1 MAIQATGRATF
12 MAVEDYDIVF
22 ILNGIR
28 CDVLNFDS
36 VRTAE
41 SAVLEA
47 DFFNGGTSCVVD
59 KAILGCYDGEGTLM
73 GSPIEVHDT
82 SSAVADGGS
91 LYLSKDCKTITCDIY
106 AGGKKLCGKC
116 MPVIRNG
123 SSVGVKAVSYK
134 VINNV
139 DAGTSL
145 NWDGV
150 QSQTSFPTQ
159 KPDKGKYCY
168 VMTIVLY
175 TDGTSTNT
183 VSTSYTPNDGTSV
196 KVASTKVEYAG
207 GDNGTNAP
215 TSGWQTSVP
224 QLAQGKYLWTRTTV
238 SYSDNNS
245 TTSYSVGRIG
255 MDGSKGGTTH
265 ILYASSASPNSS
277 NDVKTVIDSSHQ
289 YYGTYQDT
297 EVNDDVNKYTSV
309 GSWVLIKGKKGDTP
323 PMYSLNATA
332 GNNDIGND
340 SRISFNGKTLATSVS
355 RGHTIYFLRG
365 GVSPSVAFTKSYD
378 TYGTPSLATDIATY
392 LTSKDAN
399 AYNDCVLVII
409 GFDALTVNDDLR
421 NALKSYGYGGDN
433 LLYNVSLNRTSFV
446 FIGQKGMT
454 EGTAYYKMS
463 KTSKVSLTASVSNGV
478 LVGTGHKGDKGDT
491 PTVAK
496 LRVDHSA
503 LHYNPSTNN
512 WDYDSVTVTIVIITP
527 SGTKIPAY
535 GDISEYYW
543 LLDNDT
549 TKRSSGMGFGA
560 TLNAASR
567 TVTLYKN
574 DGSNVAIDTITVPMV
589 RDGQDG
595 VGTAATVY
603 TIEAVGNNN
612 NSGTLKNASTI
623 AVTLIGN
630 LKLYK
635 TVGSE
640 KTEDSKPPQCWR
652 LTVGGTNVD
661 GTRAFTN
668 SAGNNIVSYSYSQD
682 YSISSDGN
690 RSVPGSATVSVY
702 KDNTLSELL
711 ASLVIP
717 ITLNAG
723 AIVDVNTKLG
733 TIESTTMSNSS
744 KINGLSGTIE
754 TIKQGQGQISLKV
767 QEIERKSRNLISG
780 GNVTGLYN
788 KKYEVFCSSA
798 FKMEQ
803 GKTYTVTARLW
814 MESASNGHHVMV
826 QVFGADNSWSPFY
839 HSDELT
845 NTSGSVVRF
854 SFEAGAT
861 KQMVAAVYERNSSG
875 ADPGSGNYNGVH
887 VDWMRVD
894 EGDWT
899 GTGANGRTL
908 DQWEPS
914 EEETDAVNL
923 LPDPGFEETIGY
935 TDGMGER
942 RCFDRLSGGS
952 VAGMSRDSSTVDGC
966 HGIKIEN
973 KNGTGDTYDVL
984 GCVVPFRGAG
994 TYSLSYFVKDLHQT
1008 DAGKPAWDNGYG
1020 VYVECHPLDANKTRI
1035 TEAMFCVSQ
1044 VDSSRL
1050 GDGRLTAS
1058 HTFGDTAARSGTSTV
1073 VRIAYLEVRVYLLRN
1088 GSVRISRL
1096 CLSKSDHFIY
1106 WNANALSEAR
1116 KKDAALLA
1124 TGIDIDSK
1132 TVTMTGKNFVWQNNA
1147 GVKVVYMDD
1156 KGNAT
1161 FCGVVNAI
1169 GGNFT
1174 GTVTGSSINGS
1185 TINGSTF
1192 ISTSSDGSTSVTK
1205 IEGGQITTNN
1215 INAKGGSVSFFK
1227 FDGAGMYSGNV
1238 EDDGKIY
1245 SGLGMSMNNLS
1256 VSGNSNNRISSVFL
1270 GSGWKDSRYTNSDNY
1285 RPYRVGST
1293 TLASEFY
1300 NYIKLER
1307 IGSGSYSFEN
1317 DPTHAALGIE
1327 TQGDFCLTALGG
1339 PSQFAGMC
1347 FASDYVS
1354 SGATADKKHCFYQ
1367 CSGGAFT
1374 MPNNPPIGL
1383 FIVVIQVGSQIRFYG
1398 NGHKFR
1404 SGTNYSDTCN
1414 SNSLGQWTL
1423 FHFDGSYWNT
1433 VYLNGRP
1440 W

>member
-1 MAIQATGRATF
+1 MAIKATGRATF

-22 ILNGIR
+22 VLNGIR

-41 SAVLEA
+41 SAALEA
-47 DFFNGGTSCVVD
+47 DFYNGGDSCVVD
-59 KAILGCYDGEGTLM
+59 KAVLCCYDGEGTLL

-82 SSAVADGGS
+82 SIAVADGGN

-106 AGGKKLCGKC
+106 AGDKKLLSKTL
-116 MPVIRNG
+116 PVIRDG

-139 DAGTSL
+139 TANASL
-145 NWDGV
+145 NWDSV
-150 QSQTSFPTQ
+150 TSQTAYPTQ

-196 KVASTKVEYAG
+196 KVASTKVEYVG
-207 GDNGTNAP
+207 SDSGTTTP
-215 TSGWQTSVP
+215 SSGWQTAVP

-265 ILYASSASPNSS
+265 ILYASSASPKSP

-309 GSWVLIKGKKGDTP
+309 GSWVLIKGEKGDTP

-365 GVSPSVAFTKSYD
+365 GVYPSVAFTKSYD

-463 KTSKVSLTASVSNGV
+463 KISKVSLTASVSNGV
-478 LVGTGHKGDKGDT
+478 LVGTGHKGEKGDT

-496 LRVDHSA
+496 LRVDHSVC
-503 LHYNPSTNN
+503 HFSRTSNT
-512 WDYDSVTVTIVIITP
+512 WDFDTVTVSIVIMNGGKTE
-527 SGTKIPAY
+527 IPAY
-535 GDISEYYW
+535 GDTTKYFWRLSTDGISV
-543 LLDNDT
+543 
-549 TKRSSGMGFGA
+549 KRSSGDEFD
-560 TLNAASR
+560 ASLTASSI
-567 TVTLYKN
+567 TVNLYKT
-574 DGSNVAIDTITVPMV
+574 GSDENVAIDTITVPMV
-589 RDGQDG
+589 FDGKDG
-595 VGTAATVY
+595 EGTP
-603 TIEAVGNNN
+603 G
-612 NSGTLKNASTI
+612 
-623 AVTLIGN
+623 
-630 LKLYK
+630 
-635 TVGSE
+635 
-640 KTEDSKPPQCWR
+640 
-652 LTVGGTNVD
+652 
-661 GTRAFTN
+661 
-668 SAGNNIVSYSYSQD
+668 VSYRLVPM
-682 YSISSDGN
+682 SD
-690 RSVPGSATVSVY
+690 RSATV
-702 KDNTLSELL
+702 K
-711 ASLVIP
+711 A
-717 ITLNAG
+717 
-723 AIVDVNTKLG
+723 
-733 TIESTTMSNSS
+733 SNSS
-744 KINGLSGTIE
+744 TNATFTLHYTLHYKAVKMVGDRAESATIATIAATIEDKMAITTVNKTEGTLSGTGTKSYTSDNRPADSIPVTVTLSDGTVLYDNVPVTME
-754 TIKQGQGQISLKV
+754 AGVAIDINKNLATVTQTAADNKGNISTIQQTAKSISLKV
-767 QEIERKSRNLISG
+767 QDLQNG
-780 GNVTGLYN
+780 GIDTS
-788 KKYEVFCSSA
+788 KPHTSS
-798 FKMEQ
+798 
-803 GKTYTVTARLW
+803 
-814 MESASNGHHVMV
+814 
-826 QVFGADNSWSPFY
+826 QVDF
-839 HSDELT
+839 
-845 NTSGSVVRF
+845 
-854 SFEAGAT
+854 
-861 KQMVAAVYERNSSG
+861 
-875 ADPGSGNYNGVH
+875 
-887 VDWMRVD
+887 
-894 EGDWT
+894 
-899 GTGANGRTL
+899 RTL
-908 DQWEPS
+908 DINSFYPVMIRFKDDGGVRHTVEINRPLDAAYGSGKSYMTNGQGFSFRLIFSDIANDWGSREDGQLRIESISQRWTTPTDTPICPRIAQYYPFS
-914 EEETDAVNL
+914 FMVAWLRGGSKYDITVDCTDAYISGIWPYMTQVASNPSLVPDAVRLAPNTWTTAQVNAQGGNPYNL
-923 LPDPGFEETIGY
+923 LKKDNGGY
-935 TDGMGER
+935 YADTDNEYLYRFGKLAAGNTFAIVGQPTDSKQWFIASWKITR
-942 RCFDRLSGGS
+942 VSGS
-952 VAGMSRDSSTVDGC
+952 KVYVDSSTYEILWQTQNPL
-966 HGIKIEN
+966 GIRMNGELGYIKTGASYSKSTWDSQSGFGTSEDIDNSAVHASWLTTRPILVIGKESSATNGVYRDRAVLESVQSCEEN
-973 KNGTGDTYDVL
+973 DEVGFSANTYFDISPLYGTGGRVN
-984 GCVVPFRGAG
+984 
-994 TYSLSYFVKDLHQT
+994 VKPD
-1008 DAGKPAWDNGYG
+1008 
-1020 VYVECHPLDANKTRI
+1020 
-1035 TEAMFCVSQ
+1035 
-1044 VDSSRL
+1044 
-1050 GDGRLTAS
+1050 
-1058 HTFGDTAARSGTSTV
+1058 
-1073 VRIAYLEVRVYLLRN
+1073 
-1088 GSVRISRL
+1088 
-1096 CLSKSDHFIY
+1096 
-1106 WNANALSEAR
+1106 
-1116 KKDAALLA
+1116 LLA
-1124 TGIDIDSK
+1124 TGIDIKNKKIVATTD
-1132 TVTMTGKNFVWQNNA
+1132 NFVVRNNS
-1147 GVKVVYMDD
+1147 GVTTFSIDEDGNIVGA
-1156 KGNAT
+1156 GNAH
-1161 FCGVVNAI
+1161 FK
-1169 GGNFT
+1169 
-1174 GTVTGSSINGS
+1174 GTITGS

-1327 TQGDFCLTALGG
+1327 TQGDFCLAALGG

-1347 FASDYVS
+1347 LSSDYVS

-1367 CSGGAFT
+1367 CSGGDFT
-1374 MPNNPPIGL
+1374 MPSNPPTGL
-1383 FIVVIQVGSQIRFYG
+1383 FIVVIHTGSYIRFYG
-1398 NGHKFR
+1398 NGKKFR
-1404 SGTNYSDTCN
+1404 FGTDYRDTCESSKN
-1414 SNSLGQWTL
+1414 GEWAM
-1423 FHFDGSYWNT
+1423 FYYDGSYWNA
-1433 VYLNGRP
+1433 VMINVSP